1 VRSLRLDTLHLTTP
15 NIAVRFSDLERLI
28 STDLKHLTLKRV
40 VLDLVAVVGKVGQPV
55 TVANL
60 RSWWPFTFDARTGT
74 LPSEDEVWEEP
85 YWADEDDPEWLEHL
99 EQLGRAGGV
108 EVMGTAVDALRVQQ
122 ACDAQKAVLF
132 EMAEHV
138 EAMDREM
145 RERNEAERV
154 ALERGGLVTAPG

>member
-1 VRSLRLDTLHLTTP
+1 MRSLRLDTLHLTTP
-15 NIAVRFSDLERLI
+15 NIAVRFSDLKRLI
-28 STDLKHLTLKRV
+28 STDLKHPTLKRV
-40 VLDLVAVVGKVGQPV
+40 VLDLVDIVGKVGQPV

-108 EVMGTAVDALRVQQ
+108 EVTGTAVEALRVQQ

-138 EAMDREM
+138 EAVDREM

-154 ALERGGLVTAPG
+154 ALERGGLVTALG